1 MPEFWNGR
9 LPSLEVILYA
19 VLSAAIPWCVYR
31 INQALHRHGDPA
43 WKTLQ
48 TETEDVSTVF
58 VETNGK
64 RADETRASQ
73 LADLRLRRS
82 RGNGR

>member
-1 MPEFWNGR
+1 MPEFLNGR
-9 LPSLEVILYA
+9 LPSLEVMIYA

-43 WKTLQ
+43 WKKHQ
-48 TETEDVSTVF
+48 TGTEGDSAAY
-58 VETNGK
+58 VETDDK
-64 RADETRASQ
+64 RAGETRASR
-73 LADLRLRRS
+73 LADLRRKRV